1 MPISKAYFCL
11 ANAQCLPQGHDIYAH
26 IAIGKSDPFR
36 QVAVINVAQD
46 GWMRFRTW
54 IGDNVTGVMFPP
66 SPQSLIVVKH
76 CLSVVGWGT
85 DETGA
90 AFWIVQNSFGP
101 EWGEHGF
108 ARLSA
113 GGDWG
118 LEKMWFAPTYGARAP
133 APVAKPTDQDRGVV
147 TPPQFDGSVVAWTLL
162 GVFLLSLV
170 FVATYDP
177 VSCRHVY

>member
-1 MPISKAYFCL
+1 MIS
-11 ANAQCLPQGHDIYAH
+11 
-26 IAIGKSDPFR
+26 
-36 QVAVINVAQD
+36 VAQD

-54 IGDNVTGVMFPP
+54 IGDNVTGVLSPP
-66 SPQSLIVVKH
+66 SPQSLIVVNH

-108 ARLSA
+108 ARMSA
-113 GGDWG
+113 GGGWG
-118 LEKMWFAPTYGARAP
+118 LEKMWFAPTCGRP
-133 APVAKPTDQDRGVV
+133 TPVVAKPPGQDRGVPAIV
-147 TPPQFDGSVVAWTLL
+147 GKSHFDGSVVAWTLL
-162 GVFLLSLV
+162 GAFLLSLV

-177 VSCRHVY
+177 VSCRSAY